1 MKTAVVSGTFDPI
14 TVGHKDLIDRAAA
27 VFGRVTVAVSRNTEK
42 RNMFSD
48 KTRYEAVKA
57 VFAGRDDIEVVL
69 LEGLL
74 AKLVREKD
82 GVLVRGVRGTGDYGY
97 ETDLALINAELEG
110 VETVFL
116 PARPEFSFVS
126 ATFVRDM
133 VIYRRSVEKYVP
145 AEALRVLKD
154 EIDNY

>member
-1 MKTAVVSGTFDPI
+1 MKTAVVSGTFDPV

-48 KTRYEAVKA
+48 KARFESVRA
-57 VFAGRDDIEVVL
+57 VFADRDDIEVVL

-74 AKLVREKD
+74 AKLVKEKD
-82 GVLVRGVRGTGDYGY
+82 GVLVRGVRGTGDYDY

-110 VETVFL
+110 VETVFI
-116 PARPEFSFVS
+116 PSRPEFSFVS
-126 ATFVRDM
+126 STFVRDM
-133 VIYRRSVEKYVP
+133 VIYHRSVEKYVP
-145 AEALRVLKD
+145 EEALKVLKD